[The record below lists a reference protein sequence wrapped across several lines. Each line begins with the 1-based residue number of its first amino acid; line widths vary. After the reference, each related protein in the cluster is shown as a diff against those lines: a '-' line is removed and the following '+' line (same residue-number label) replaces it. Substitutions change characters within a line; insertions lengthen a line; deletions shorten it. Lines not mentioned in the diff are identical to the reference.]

1 MEDEERDAW
10 RKMIT
15 PSHEKTTEEQSN
27 PCLPHPATFSLKDVN
42 ACVLSSENTRLVCS
56 ITIAL
61 LAGTSQSNSI
71 IASTP
76 LCLLILTDVA
86 IVAAW
91 LLVPPLAAGRQQQ
104 EEKEEENG
112 GWKGAFAMLEV
123 GLVVYQVF
131 RALFI
136 DCSFYIV
143 VLLCGL
149 CLL

>member
-10 RKMIT
+10 RKRIT
-15 PSHEKTTEEQSN
+15 PSQSEKTTEEQPN
-27 PCLPHPATFSLKDVN
+27 PCLLHPTFSLKDVN

-61 LAGTSQSNSI
+61 LAGSSQSNSI
-71 IASTP
+71 IASMP
-76 LCLLILTDVA
+76 LCILILTDVA

-104 EEKEEENG
+104 EEEENG